1 MKIALLSWESLHSIP
16 VGGIATHVTEL
27 AAALERQG
35 HEVHVFTRI
44 GRGQAKYDR
53 IHGVHYHRCPFDL
66 NANFVDEV
74 NNMCRSFVDYV
85 FAAENY
91 GGAFDV
97 IHAHDWLAANAMI
110 WIRQQRERRGIL
122 TIHSTEYGRCGNRFC
137 SGQSERVRYQE
148 RAGTVWADR
157 VITVSRAL
165 QREVQWMYEVPEPKI
180 SVVYNGVNV
189 RNYDGFIEP
198 AAIKRRY
205 AIGPTDPTVLFV
217 GRMAHQKGPDL
228 LMETVPAILKQY
240 ARTKFIFAGE
250 GELRKPVETRAQ
262 QLGVAHAT
270 RFVGFQTNGTL
281 ADLYRSCDVV
291 CVPSRNEPF
300 GIVILEAWSA
310 GKPVVSTRN
319 GGPEEFVWHNVN
331 GLKVHAN
338 ANSIAWGLGTLF
350 TDFEWA
356 RWMGRNGRL
365 AAETAF
371 TWDAVAEQTMRV
383 YQS

>member
-1 MKIALLSWESLHSIP
+1 VKIALLSWESLHSIP

-27 AAALERQG
+27 AAGLERQG
-35 HEVHVFTRI
+35 NEVHVFTRM
-44 GRGQAKYDR
+44 GQGQSQYER

-66 NANFVDEV
+66 NPSFVDEV
-74 NNMCRSFVDYV
+74 NNMCRSFVRHV
-85 FAAENY
+85 FETENY
-91 GGAFDV
+91 GGPFDV

-110 WIRQQRERRGIL
+110 WINQETGRRGVF
-122 TIHSTEYGRCGNRFC
+122 TIHSTEYGRCGNHFYN
-137 SGQSERVRYQE
+137 GQSERVRFQE
-148 RAGTVWADR
+148 RAGCQWAHR
-157 VITVSRAL
+157 VIAVSRAL
-165 QREVQWMYEVPEPKI
+165 QREVEWMYEVPDGKI

-189 RNYDGFIEP
+189 RNYDGWIEP
-198 AAIKRRY
+198 AVVKRQY
-205 AIGPTDPTVLFV
+205 AIGPIDPTVLFV

-228 LMETVPAILKQY
+228 LIEAIPSILKQHTR
-240 ARTKFIFAGE
+240 AKFVFAGD
-250 GELRKPVETRAQ
+250 GEMRKSVEARSQ

-270 RFVGFQTNGTL
+270 RFVGFQSNGTL
-281 ADLYRSCDVV
+281 ADLYRACDVV

-331 GLKVHAN
+331 GLKVHAD

-350 TDFEWA
+350 TDFDWA
-356 RWMGRNGRL
+356 RWMGQNGRI

-371 TWDAVAEQTMRV
+371 TWDAVAEHTARV
-383 YQS
+383 YCS

>member
-1 MKIALLSWESLHSIP
+1 MKIAFLSWESLHSIP

-35 HEVHVFTRI
+35 HEVHVFTRP
-44 GRGQAKYDR
+44 GHGQAQYER

-66 NANFVDEV
+66 SPNFVDEV
-74 NNMCRSFVDYV
+74 NNMCRSFVHHV
-85 FAAENY
+85 FATENY
-91 GGAFDV
+91 SGAFDV

-110 WIRQQRERRGIL
+110 WIRQGRGRRGIF

-137 SGQSERVRYQE
+137 KGQSERVHYQE
-148 RAGTVWADR
+148 RAGSQWADR

-165 QREVQWMYEVPEPKI
+165 QREVEWMYEVPESKI
-180 SVVYNGVNV
+180 SVIYNGVNV
-189 RNYDGFIEP
+189 RNYDGWIEP
-198 AAIKRRY
+198 AVIKRQY

-228 LMETVPAILKQY
+228 LIETVPSILKY
-240 ARTKFIFAGE
+240 YPRAKFVFAGD
-250 GELRKPVETRAQ
+250 GELRKSVEARAH
-262 QLGVAHAT
+262 QLGVAHAS
-270 RFVGFQTNGTL
+270 RFLGFRANGSL
-281 ADLYRSCDVV
+281 ADLYKACDVV

-331 GLKVHAN
+331 GLKVHADS
-338 ANSIAWGLGTLF
+338 NSIAWGLGTLF
-350 TDFEWA
+350 TDFDWA
-356 RWMGRNGRL
+356 RWMGRNGRI
-365 AAETAF
+365 AAETTF
-371 TWDAVAEQTMRV
+371 TWDAVAEQTVQV
-383 YQS
+383 YRS

>member
-27 AAALERQG
+27 GAALERRG
-35 HEVHVFTRI
+35 HEVHVFTRM
-44 GRGQAKYDR
+44 GQGQSRYER
-53 IHGVHYHRCPFDL
+53 IDGVHYHRCPFDL
-66 NANFVDEV
+66 NPNLVDEV
-74 NNMCRSFVDYV
+74 NNMCGSFVHHV
-85 FAAENY
+85 FETENY
-91 GGAFDV
+91 VGAFDV

-110 WIRQQRERRGIL
+110 WIRQGRGRRGIL
-122 TIHSTEYGRCGNRFC
+122 TLHSTEYGRCGNRFHN
-137 SGQSERVRYQE
+137 GQSERVRHQE
-148 RAGTVWADR
+148 RVGAACADR

-165 QREVQWMYEVPEPKI
+165 QREVQWMYEVPEWKI
-180 SVVYNGVNV
+180 SVIYNGVNV
-189 RNYDGFIEP
+189 RNYDGWIEP
-198 AAIKRRY
+198 AAVKRNY
-205 AIGPTDPTVLFV
+205 AIGPLDPTVLFV

-228 LMETVPAILKQY
+228 LIETIPSILKY
-240 ARTKFIFAGE
+240 YPRAKFVFAGE
-250 GELRKPVETRAQ
+250 GELRKAVETRAH

-270 RFVGFQTNGTL
+270 RFVGFQSNGTL
-281 ADLYRSCDVV
+281 ADLYKASDVV

-331 GLKVHAN
+331 GLKVHAD

-356 RWMGRNGRL
+356 RWMGQNGRI
-365 AAETAF
+365 AAQTAF
-371 TWDAVAEQTMRV
+371 TWDAVADQTLRV
-383 YQS
+383 YHS